1 MTNNQPFDVLRIERQ
16 RVKLQNQRNTAIT
29 KLKVLDPTYDPPAC
43 MKYKN
48 GLLEQRI
55 EVPQE
60 EYPQYNFMG
69 LILGPRGHYI
79 HKLQERT
86 RTRIGIKVG
95 SSNSFYFTP
104 F

>member
-1 MTNNQPFDVLRIERQ
+1 
-16 RVKLQNQRNTAIT
+16 
-29 KLKVLDPTYDPPAC
+29 

-79 HKLQERT
+79 SKLQERT
-86 RTRIGIKVG
+86 RTRIGIKVSLAIVFILLHYICSG
-95 SSNSFYFTP
+95 QGKLEGWDDWSEKGWHDV
-104 F
+104 

>member
-1 MTNNQPFDVLRIERQ
+1 M
-16 RVKLQNQRNTAIT
+16 
-29 KLKVLDPTYDPPAC
+29 LDPTYDPPAC

-48 GLLEQRI
+48 GLLEARV

-79 HKLQERT
+79 SKLQERT

-95 SSNSFYFTP
+95 LLIMSISFSYFNLIERRPVLQFTTRKL
-104 F
+104 

>member
-1 MTNNQPFDVLRIERQ
+1 
-16 RVKLQNQRNTAIT
+16 
-29 KLKVLDPTYDPPAC
+29 

-79 HKLQERT
+79 SKLQERT

-95 SSNSFYFTP
+95 LALVSIILPCIFTGQGKLKVWDDWSEKGWNNV
-104 F
+104 

>member
-1 MTNNQPFDVLRIERQ
+1 
-16 RVKLQNQRNTAIT
+16 
-29 KLKVLDPTYDPPAC
+29 

-79 HKLQERT
+79 SKLQERT

-95 SSNSFYFTP
+95 LALVSISLYYIFPGQGKLKVWHDWSEKGWHHV
-104 F
+104 

>member
-1 MTNNQPFDVLRIERQ
+1 
-16 RVKLQNQRNTAIT
+16 
-29 KLKVLDPTYDPPAC
+29 

-48 GLLEQRI
+48 GLLEARV

-79 HKLQERT
+79 SKLQERT
-86 RTRIGIKVG
+86 RTRIGIKGKG
-95 SSNSFYFTP
+95 SLKSGMTGLKKDGLSLIHI
-104 F
+104 

>member
-1 MTNNQPFDVLRIERQ
+1 
-16 RVKLQNQRNTAIT
+16 
-29 KLKVLDPTYDPPAC
+29 

-79 HKLQERT
+79 SKLQERT

-95 SSNSFYFTP
+95 LALVCISLYYICSGQGKLKVWHDWSEKGWHNV
-104 F
+104 

>member
-1 MTNNQPFDVLRIERQ
+1 
-16 RVKLQNQRNTAIT
+16 
-29 KLKVLDPTYDPPAC
+29 

-79 HKLQERT
+79 SKLQERT

-95 SSNSFYFTP
+95 RAIVYISLPYIYSGQGKLEGRDDWSEKGWHHV
-104 F
+104 

>member
-1 MTNNQPFDVLRIERQ
+1 
-16 RVKLQNQRNTAIT
+16 
-29 KLKVLDPTYDPPAC
+29 

-48 GLLEQRI
+48 GLLEARV

-79 HKLQERT
+79 SKLQERT
-86 RTRIGIKVG
+86 RTRIGIKVCLSIVSISLCYICSLTG
-95 SSNSFYFTP
+95 QGKLEGWDDWSEKGWNYV
-104 F
+104 

>member
-1 MTNNQPFDVLRIERQ
+1 
-16 RVKLQNQRNTAIT
+16 
-29 KLKVLDPTYDPPAC
+29 

-79 HKLQERT
+79 SKLQERT
-86 RTRIGIKVG
+86 RTRIGIKVRLALVSISLHFICSG
-95 SSNSFYFTP
+95 QGKLKGWDDWSEKGWHHV
-104 F
+104 